1 MALKKI
7 IKSEGFRK
15 ILCRLGALYIRL
27 VHFTGRWQVVRGETA
42 ATYWQQNKPFILCF
56 WHGRLLMMPYCWDLR
71 KQIHLLISHH
81 RDGQLIANTVAGFGF
96 AAISGSTSKGG
107 AQALRTMVKTL
118 KAGDW
123 IAIAPDGPRGPRMRA
138 SDGIVSVA
146 RLAGVPIIPAAYS
159 MNRGRILKSW
169 DRFLIAWPFGQGV
182 IVWGEPIEVPRD
194 ADTEMLE
201 TIRLHVEDSLNQITR
216 EADEMVRREPVEP
229 GSTVDIIDTE
239 APIS

>member
-1 MALKKI
+1 
-7 IKSEGFRK
+7 
-15 ILCRLGALYIRL
+15 
-27 VHFTGRWQVVRGETA
+27 
-42 ATYWQQNKPFILCF
+42 
-56 WHGRLLMMPYCWDLR
+56 
-71 KQIHLLISHH
+71 
-81 RDGQLIANTVAGFGF
+81 
-96 AAISGSTSKGG
+96 
-107 AQALRTMVKTL
+107 
-118 KAGDW
+118 
-123 IAIAPDGPRGPRMRA
+123 MRA